1 MKNFLQTVNECSGEI
16 NLMYPD
22 GSKKNINKQYEMQD
36 KLLQQYQENKK
47 CLEITLDIQN
57 TEDYIS
63 IVSYYAGDC

>member
-1 MKNFLQTVNECSGEI
+1 
-16 NLMYPD
+16 MYPD

-47 CLEITLDIQN
+47 YLEITLDIQN